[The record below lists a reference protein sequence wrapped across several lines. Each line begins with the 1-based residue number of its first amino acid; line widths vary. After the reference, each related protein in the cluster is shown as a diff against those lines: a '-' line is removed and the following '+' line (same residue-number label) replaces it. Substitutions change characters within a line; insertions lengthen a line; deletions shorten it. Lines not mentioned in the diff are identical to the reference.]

1 MKFPNWIIGSMT
13 ASLLLASPLVAHAED
28 TVMEPVKFLV
38 SLQDDI
44 GNHICNGTY
53 IGNSQILTDAYCKQ
67 SSIIPIPPIG
77 TPIDPPVIISPIP
90 GSVALVENSQV
101 LSQLSNAMPLA
112 QELSMSANTIQAAPG
127 TQMVTSTS
135 IFGEPTHAVFLLPNG
150 DSAPIT
156 LERDFFYSKKAI
168 SPVTGTEMI
177 LTATS
182 VPVGVEAIKMADEVL
197 TTQLLEDNTT
207 QFTLIGKYITGSEKV
222 TQQDQTL
229 SDACYNLSTEE
240 YKQNLCFLPDSGSCS
255 YNTTAVG
262 ASLVANINGENP
274 VLIGLKPTVS
284 CGVFFGQANSFSATA
299 RLVSWANLQG
309 LKQQGLSVVSAY
321 EFGDFEKHSHHELT
335 ITFENESED
344 QKFDLNDF
352 HMNDWKSMR
361 VVNNN
366 CEVLIPS
373 ESCSVT
379 LHTSVPEAINY
390 MEVLNFNALDTN
402 AGIFVSLNGYQD
414 RKFKSDRKSDWRV
427 SGWKTVRDSGYGNH
441 RLGGHLITQ
450 DSFSHSPT
458 ITRNEYIDGPT
469 KVNVTYRTSGYDFLA
484 FMVLK
489 QRKSLKDTSQLLSL
503 DGIMPGTS
511 GEWRTGV
518 LEIKEA
524 GRFSLSLKRS
534 VLSVAGLPLEDLEVR
549 DVCIGECNQ

>member
-1 MKFPNWIIGSMT
+1 
-13 ASLLLASPLVAHAED
+13 
-28 TVMEPVKFLV
+28 
-38 SLQDDI
+38 
-44 GNHICNGTY
+44 
-53 IGNSQILTDAYCKQ
+53 
-67 SSIIPIPPIG
+67 
-77 TPIDPPVIISPIP
+77 
-90 GSVALVENSQV
+90 
-101 LSQLSNAMPLA
+101 
-112 QELSMSANTIQAAPG
+112 
-127 TQMVTSTS
+127 MV
-135 IFGEPTHAVFLLPNG
+135 F
-150 DSAPIT
+150 
-156 LERDFFYSKKAI
+156 
-168 SPVTGTEMI
+168 
-177 LTATS
+177 
-182 VPVGVEAIKMADEVL
+182 
-197 TTQLLEDNTT
+197 
-207 QFTLIGKYITGSEKV
+207 
-222 TQQDQTL
+222 
-229 SDACYNLSTEE
+229 
-240 YKQNLCFLPDSGSCS
+240 
-255 YNTTAVG
+255 
-262 ASLVANINGENP
+262 
-274 VLIGLKPTVS
+274 
-284 CGVFFGQANSFSATA
+284 FFGQANSFSATA

-321 EFGDFEKHSHHELT
+321 EFGEFEKHSHHELT

-427 SGWKTVRDSGYGNH
+427 NGWKTVRDSGYGNH

-469 KVNVTYRTSGYDFLA
+469 KVNVTYRTSGYDFFA

-518 LEIKEA
+518 LEITEP
-524 GRFSLSLKRS
+524 GRYSLSLKRS
-534 VLSVAGLPLEDLEVR
+534 VLSVVGLPLEDIEIK
-549 DVCIGECNQ
+549 DVCFGECNQ

>member
-1 MKFPNWIIGSMT
+1 MKFSNWIIGSMT
-13 ASLLLASPLVAHAED
+13 ASLILAAPLVTHAQD
-28 TVMEPVKFLV
+28 TVIEPVKFLV
-38 SLQDDI
+38 SLQDDT

-101 LSQLSNAMPLA
+101 LSQLSNAMPLT
-112 QELSMSANTIQAAPG
+112 QDLSMSANTIQAAPG

-150 DSAPIT
+150 DSAPIP

-177 LTATS
+177 LTATL
-182 VPVGVEAIKMADEVL
+182 VPDGVEAIKMADEVL
-197 TTQLLEDNTT
+197 TTQLLEDSGT
-207 QFTLIGKYITGSEKV
+207 QFTLIGKYISGSENV
-222 TQQDQTL
+222 SQQDQTL

-240 YKQNLCFLPDSGSCS
+240 YKQNLCFLPNSGSCS

-274 VLIGLKPTVS
+274 VLIGLKSTVS
-284 CGVFFGQANSFSATA
+284 CGVFFGQASSFSATA

-321 EFGDFEKHSHHELT
+321 EFGEFEKHSHHELT

-414 RKFKSDRKSDWRV
+414 KKFKSDRKSDWRV
-427 SGWKTVRDSGYGNH
+427 NGWKTVRDSGYGNH

-469 KVNVTYRTSGYDFLA
+469 KVNVTYRTSGYDFFA

-518 LEIKEA
+518 LEITEP
-524 GRFSLSLKRS
+524 GRYSLSLKRS
-534 VLSVAGLPLEDLEVR
+534 VLSVVGLPLEDIEIK
-549 DVCIGECNQ
+549 DVCFGECN